1 MLERKKLARSQNL
14 KLDFGLEPRTKQNQN
29 QIIAAS
35 YVEDEVQKTVYL
47 TRFSVGEGSG
57 GPGEGGLRGGGGG
70 SSSSSSLLPRGSP
83 EAEGK
88 AAALDAAAT
97 TISRHRGVT
106 LSASQALARVGGGL
120 SRERARILEVL
131 AGCDSRAELNF
142 VLSRVNLPALLE
154 AAGGDSRVAELLT
167 SHPPRGRLPD
177 LSVLSRAAFVD
188 ALQKL
193 GMRHRP
199 KRQGWAATVLL
210 VSSVFSVFSFFLS
223 SSTLDEEAKR

>member
-1 MLERKKLARSQNL
+1 M
-14 KLDFGLEPRTKQNQN
+14 
-29 QIIAAS
+29 
-35 YVEDEVQKTVYL
+35 
-47 TRFSVGEGSG
+47 
-57 GPGEGGLRGGGGG
+57 
-70 SSSSSSLLPRGSP
+70 
-83 EAEGK
+83 
-88 AAALDAAAT
+88 
-97 TISRHRGVT
+97 T

-154 AAGGDSRVAELLT
+154 AAGGDGRVAELLT

-199 KRQGWAATVLL
+199 KRQGWAAAVLL
-210 VSSVFSVFSFFLS
+210 VRRKERESFFFFSFSLFDKKKKKKKKKKQKKKLC
-223 SSTLDEEAKR
+223 KN